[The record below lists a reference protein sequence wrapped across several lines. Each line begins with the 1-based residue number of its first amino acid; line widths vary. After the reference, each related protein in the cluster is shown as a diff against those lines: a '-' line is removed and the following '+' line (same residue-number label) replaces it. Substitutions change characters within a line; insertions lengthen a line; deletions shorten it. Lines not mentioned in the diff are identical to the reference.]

1 MERPRVKKKLK
12 SMNIPAWCA
21 DVLERYATA
30 ELTTTSSVVSRV
42 LSNVLKDYAP
52 PDEPIPS
59 AVDFSVLGQS

>member
-1 MERPRVKKKLK
+1 
-12 SMNIPAWCA
+12 MNIPAWCA